1 MVCSSYEKGY
11 GHSFTLHP
19 KIHVSLSTFLVM
31 SFAVQ
36 LVSLRVLTLCIETA
50 TWSQGNSPTCDLCD
64 TDDIQ
69 DEQHVIFHCI
79 NPHVISLRRK
89 YASLFPPTGAHGVFT
104 FLSQNNNKLYFFL
117 HELIAFYEQA
127 GSRTS

>member
-1 MVCSSYEKGY
+1 VKG
-11 GHSFTLHP
+11 SDFCFEP
-19 KIHVSLSTFLVM
+19 R
-31 SFAVQ
+31 
-36 LVSLRVLTLCIETA
+36 LRKHTRGKKEVEQICKR
-50 TWSQGNSPTCDLCD
+50 
-64 TDDIQ
+64 DDVQ
-69 DEQHVIFHCI
+69 DEQHVLFHCT

>member
-1 MVCSSYEKGY
+1 
-11 GHSFTLHP
+11 
-19 KIHVSLSTFLVM
+19 
-31 SFAVQ
+31 
-36 LVSLRVLTLCIETA
+36 
-50 TWSQGNSPTCDLCD
+50 
-64 TDDIQ
+64 
-69 DEQHVIFHCI
+69 
-79 NPHVISLRRK
+79 VISLRRK